1 MAPTPKMTA
10 EEAAECLANRHS
22 GDEYL
27 NELDEACEL
36 AIARLRATCGNC
48 QHFDIGPSDDEE
60 IRGWC
65 GRDKNETKHFVVPID
80 GSGYCHEHTPKA
92 RQT

>member
-22 GDEYL
+22 GNEYL
-27 NELDEACEL
+27 NELDEACEV
-36 AIARLRATCGNC
+36 AIARLRANCGTC
-48 QHFDIGPSDDEE
+48 QHWSRNPDPLDGHHYCDSPLMGHAFHEGMPA
-60 IRGWC
+60 
-65 GRDKNETKHFVVPID
+65 D